1 MESLPRFPDARTLGY
16 SSDQGG
22 LSSVVMVLLLLMDL
36 LELLL
41 PTAVR
46 IAGELELLPVGQLDL
61 VDGSRSMH
69 DRIRSRHSVR

>member
-1 MESLPRFPDARTLGY
+1 
-16 SSDQGG
+16 
-22 LSSVVMVLLLLMDL
+22 MVLLLLMDL

-69 DRIRSRHSVR
+69 DRIRSRHSGR